1 MRSLTA
7 IGAGCVAMGLGT
19 ATLGDSIANLTVDS
33 GSSASV
39 RIRLE
44 VDVAVVGGGNDT
56 ATRNV
61 GVTGLAGGTLKS
73 EEPFTTIDIET
84 LSLDLSNTSFDY
96 DFFCVPIFG
105 CAVSGD
111 LAVANFNLGIAET
124 LSGGIGKGGNVVFTE
139 ALFNPSFTFD
149 VAISGVVN
157 ENLAGEFNDVA
168 AQTFSCRVDA
178 AKGVAF
184 LDGFSIDTI
193 VYDVDPTTLPS
204 GVNSVRIIADVDL
217 GGVSM
222 TGAYIAE
229 PEPCPGD
236 FNGDQAVDG
245 GDLGSLLAAFGSVAP
260 EVDMDGVPGI
270 DGSDLGGFLAA
281 FGPCP

>member
-1 MRSLTA
+1 MRLLTA
-7 IGAGCVAMGLGT
+7 VGAGCVAMSCGT
-19 ATLGDSIANLTVDS
+19 TTLGDSIANLTVDS
-33 GSSASV
+33 GSSATV
-39 RIRLE
+39 QIRLE
-44 VDVAVVGGGNDT
+44 VDVAIAGSGNDT
-56 ATRNV
+56 STRNV
-61 GVTGLAGGTLKS
+61 AVTGLAGGTLKT
-73 EEPFTTIDIET
+73 EEPFSVIDIET

-124 LSGGIGKGGNVVFTE
+124 LSGSIGKGGNVVFTE
-139 ALFNPSFTFD
+139 ALFNPSFNFD

-184 LDGFSIDTI
+184 LDNFSIDTI

-222 TGAYIAE
+222 TGAYVPEAE
-229 PEPCPGD
+229 PCKGD
-236 FNGDQAVDG
+236 FDNNNVVDG
-245 GDLGSLLAAFGSVAP
+245 ADLGFLLAAFGSVDA
-260 EVDMDGVPGI
+260 ELDLDGLPGI
-270 DGSDLGGFLAA
+270 NGSDLGVFLAQ